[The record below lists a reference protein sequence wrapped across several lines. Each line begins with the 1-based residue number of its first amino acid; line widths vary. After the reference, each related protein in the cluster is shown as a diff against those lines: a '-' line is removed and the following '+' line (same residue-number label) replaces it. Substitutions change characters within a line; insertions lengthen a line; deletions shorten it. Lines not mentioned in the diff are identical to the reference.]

1 MNEPME
7 SLIHPSAVIDPGASI
22 GAGTRIW
29 HFSHVCSGAMIGARC
44 TLGQNVFVANR
55 VHVGDDVKIQN
66 NVSVYE
72 GVVLENFVF
81 CGPSVVFTNVRNPRS
96 AYPRHGVYDATLVR
110 EGATIG
116 ANATILCGTTVGRW
130 AFVAA
135 GATVTRDVPDYALVA
150 GVPARRIGWMSEAGE
165 RLTFHSGRATCPQ
178 TGVAYRLEN
187 DSVVRAESFG

>member
-1 MNEPME
+1 MNKQME
-7 SLIHPSAVIDPGASI
+7 SLIHPTAIIDPGASI
-22 GAGTRIW
+22 GSGTRVW
-29 HFSHVCSGAMIGARC
+29 HFSHVCPGATIGARC

-55 VHVGDDVKIQN
+55 VRIGDDVKIQN

-96 AYPRHGVYDATLVR
+96 AYPRHGVYDSTLVR

-116 ANATILCGTTVGRW
+116 ANATILCGTTVGRF

-135 GATVTRDVPDYALVA
+135 GATVTREVPDYALVA
-150 GVPARRIGWMSEAGE
+150 GVPARRIGWMSEAGQ
-165 RLTFHSGRATCPQ
+165 RLRFHAGRATCPQ
-178 TGVAYRLEN
+178 TGAAYRLEN
-187 DSVVRAESFG
+187 DTVVRAGSSG